1 MILAKG
7 LHPAPPAPMPGS
19 SLMAWIWLTVILAV
33 IVAGGLVLA
42 SRR

>member
-1 MILAKG
+1 MIVAKG
-7 LHPAPPAPMPGS
+7 LHAAPPAPLPGN

>member
-19 SLMAWIWLTVILAV
+19 SLMGWIWLMLILAV
-33 IVAGGLVLA
+33 IVTGGLVLA

>member
-1 MILAKG
+1 MLLAKG

-19 SLMAWIWLTVILAV
+19 SLMGWIWLTVILAV